1 MKKRSLNIRYIL
13 VTGICLLCIT
23 GCSFKESVYETEK
36 TPYTAD
42 TDKLLNGDIQEDF
55 KGETAKK
62 PVEKNDESEIEDKE
76 EPESG
81 YEEVSI
87 TEEQLNCLQ
96 EWLDEYRPPLKD
108 KDAEI
113 LQVYGNLALNMDE
126 ACYPELRKSLSRYCE
141 LAQESWEYDSYRLI
155 VHRADKQALS
165 FLEERNGEGFCI
177 RGYNFDPETG
187 KDIEISDVVT
197 DMDNLAAVI
206 AKQLVSRYS
215 GIRLGDNPAEKVKQL
230 CNDPTVST
238 WTISYH
244 GLCFYFSSEE
254 LGSQENI
261 LHAVVR
267 FSEMPELFN
276 KKYQQIPEAYVIEL
290 EEEIPFLYD
299 VDMDGSMDLVKVF
312 FYPDDEQKDT
322 GLQVNDRICSGKY
335 EGWGVAYYEQSRR
348 IYLIHTA
355 ENKNYIFFY
364 ERGDLDCTGKYG
376 VYAVEGG
383 NIKYMGSDSI
393 YLEDRITN
401 PASVR
406 VVIAGDPLMG
416 ELLQMETEYFIKENG
431 FLEAYNDIYYYLDT
445 VREFRT
451 IIKLKVSIVD
461 PNTGDTLK
469 SDVTLSPGTFME
481 PLRTNLYTWC
491 DFVLE
496 DGRVCRIVFDE
507 SLKDSWGIPTYE
519 GKSLVGECISA
530 YYSEMKIR
538 RENSDN

>member
-1 MKKRSLNIRYIL
+1 MKK
-13 VTGICLLCIT
+13 VTSFIGIISLLCIT
-23 GCSFKESVYETEK
+23 GCSLKEPIYETEK
-36 TPYTAD
+36 TTYTEASY
-42 TDKLLNGDIQEDF
+42 KLENGDIQEDL
-55 KGETAKK
+55 KEGTVNN
-62 PVEKNDESEIEDKE
+62 PVEKIDESGIQDIEE
-76 EPESG
+76 QESG
-81 YEEVSI
+81 SEEVSI
-87 TEEQLNCLQ
+87 TEEQIDCLQ
-96 EWLDEYRPPLKD
+96 SWLDKYRPPLKD
-108 KDAEI
+108 KDEEI
-113 LQVYGNLALNMDE
+113 LQLYGNLALNME
-126 ACYPELRKSLSRYCE
+126 ESCYPELRKSLSRYCK

-165 FLEERNGEGFCI
+165 FLEERSGDGFCI
-177 RGYNFDPETG
+177 RGYNFDPVTG
-187 KDIEISDVVT
+187 KDIEISGVVT

-215 GIRLGDNPAEKVKQL
+215 GIRLGDNPTERVKQL

-244 GLCFYFSSEE
+244 GLCFYFSSDE
-254 LGSQENI
+254 LGSQENM
-261 LHAVVR
+261 LNVVVR
-267 FSEMPELFN
+267 FSDMPELFR
-276 KKYQQIPEAYVIEL
+276 KKYQNIPESYVIEL

-299 VDMDGSMDLVKVF
+299 VDMDGSMDLIKVF

-322 GLQVNDRICSGKY
+322 GLQVNDRICIGKY
-335 EGWGVAYYEQSRR
+335 EGWGAAYYEQSRR

-383 NIKYMGSDSI
+383 NIKYMGSDSL
-393 YLEDRITN
+393 YLGDRITD
-401 PASVR
+401 PDSVR
-406 VVIAGDPLMG
+406 VVIAGDPLLG
-416 ELLQMETEYFIKENG
+416 ELLQMETEYYIKENG
-431 FLEAYNDIYYYLDT
+431 FLEAYNDIYYYLNT

-451 IIKLKVSIVD
+451 LIKLKVSIVD
-461 PNTGDTLK
+461 PYTGEVLK

-519 GKSLVGECISA
+519 GKSLAGECISA
-530 YYSEMKIR
+530 NYSEMKIK